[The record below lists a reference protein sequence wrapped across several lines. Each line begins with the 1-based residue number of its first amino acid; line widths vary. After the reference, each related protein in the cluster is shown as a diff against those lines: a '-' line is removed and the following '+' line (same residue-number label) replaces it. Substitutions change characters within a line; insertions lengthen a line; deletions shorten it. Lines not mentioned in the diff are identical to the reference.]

1 MSEAMATAGNDADDG
16 SEKGGVTDHQA
27 PEYALRL
34 CITGMTRRSQQALMN
49 IKHICDSYLKGRY
62 HLEVIDL
69 YQQPELAAQLQIIA
83 TPTLLRDQPLPLR
96 RLIGSLSDTKQA
108 LRLLGVPA
116 LEDGISS

>member
-1 MSEAMATAGNDADDG
+1 MSKAMATAGNNANGG
-16 SEKGGVTDHQA
+16 SEKVGMTDPQA

-34 CITGMTRRSQQALMN
+34 CITGMTLRSQQALIN
-49 IKHICDSYLKGRY
+49 IKYICDSYLRGRY

-69 YQQPELAAQLQIIA
+69 YQQPKLAAELQIIA

-96 RLIGSLSDTKQA
+96 RLIGSLSDIKQA

-116 LEDGISS
+116 SEDGISS

>member
-1 MSEAMATAGNDADDG
+1 MARAGNDGNGG
-16 SEKGGVTDHQA
+16 SEKGGMTEPQA

-49 IKHICDSYLKGRY
+49 VTHICDRYLKGRY

-69 YQQPELAAQLQIIA
+69 YQQPQLAAELQIIA

>member
-1 MSEAMATAGNDADDG
+1 MATAGNDANAG
-16 SEKGGVTDHQA
+16 SGKAGMTEPKA

-34 CITGMTRRSQQALMN
+34 CISGMTRRSQQALIN
-49 IKHICDSYLKGRY
+49 VKHICDSYLKGRY

-83 TPTLLRDQPLPLR
+83 TPTLVRDQPLPLR
-96 RLIGSLSDTKQA
+96 RLIGNLSDTSQA

-116 LEDGISS
+116 LEDGGS

>member
-16 SEKGGVTDHQA
+16 SEKGGATDHQA

-62 HLEVIDL
+62 HLEVI
-69 YQQPELAAQLQIIA
+69 ICINS
-83 TPTLLRDQPLPLR
+83 RNWPL
-96 RLIGSLSDTKQA
+96 SFKS
-108 LRLLGVPA
+108 LRLPPCYEINRCHCG
-116 LEDGISS
+116 D

>member
-1 MSEAMATAGNDADDG
+1 MARAGNDAD
-16 SEKGGVTDHQA
+16 GGPKRGGMTGPQV

-34 CITGMTRRSQQALMN
+34 CITGMTRRSQQALIN
-49 IKHICDSYLKGRY
+49 VRHICDRYLKGRY

-96 RLIGSLSDTKQA
+96 RLIGNLSDTSQA

-116 LEDGISS
+116 LEDGIS